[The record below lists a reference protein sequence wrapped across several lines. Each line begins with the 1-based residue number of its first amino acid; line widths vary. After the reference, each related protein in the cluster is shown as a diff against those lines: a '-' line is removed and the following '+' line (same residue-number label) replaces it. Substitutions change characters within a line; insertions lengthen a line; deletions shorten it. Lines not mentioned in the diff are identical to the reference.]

1 MRLKWSEA
9 MPRVTID
16 DRTIEVAEGTTI
28 LAAAR
33 SLGIDI
39 PTLCHMEGF
48 DPDPSCFVCV
58 VQLEGRRELSP
69 SCVTVVADGMVV
81 RTDSEDVLAARRTAL
96 ELLLSDHTGDCEAP
110 CSRACPA
117 HLDVADFIQAIKVGD
132 DGRAIEIIR
141 RTIALPASL
150 GRVCPRFCENAC
162 RRKELDEAVAIC
174 SLRRF
179 AADAD
184 LASGDPCV
192 PECADVSG
200 KRAVIVGAGPA
211 GLSAAYYLQQMGHA
225 CTLLEAREQPGG
237 MFRYGIAEGRLPDE
251 ILDAEIAVIHGL
263 GAEIRTGVRL
273 GGHVTFETL
282 RADYDAVLLAM
293 GCQVSGAVAEAFS
306 PKGHTTSGGAI
317 DTASLEQ
324 MGLEVSPRGA
334 RVDRRTQA
342 TNLPGVFAAGNVT
355 SGPNYGVHAVAA
367 GRRAAVAIDQHL
379 RGAEVVGEGH
389 HVNVLMRDLSEKEL
403 AAFHAGADPAP
414 RVVLPE
420 ESGDAA
426 PRGLTESEA
435 RNESRRCLDCDCA
448 KRRHCD
454 LRQTSEAV
462 GASVGRFRGERR
474 PFSRDATHP
483 DVVYEAGKCIQC
495 GRCVR
500 IAESARE
507 TLGLTFVGRG
517 FAVRTAT
524 PLSGSLSASL
534 QQTARQCVEA
544 CPTGALSLKRGLR
557 ETS

>member
-1 MRLKWSEA
+1 

-16 DRTIEVAEGTTI
+16 DRTIEVAEGTTV
-28 LAAAR
+28 LVAAR
-33 SLGIDI
+33 SIGIDI
-39 PTLCHMEGF
+39 PTLCHTEGV

-58 VQLEGRRELSP
+58 VQVDGRGELSP
-69 SCVTVVADGMVV
+69 SCATAVADGMVV
-81 RTDSEDVLAARRTAL
+81 RTDSEDVLTARRTAL

-110 CSRACPA
+110 CGRACPA
-117 HLDVADFIQAIKVGD
+117 HLEVADFIQAIKAGD
-132 DGRAIEIIR
+132 DRRAIEIIR

-162 RRKELDEAVAIC
+162 RRKELDEAVAI
-174 SLRRF
+174 SGLGRF

-184 LASGDPCV
+184 LASGDPRV
-192 PECADVSG
+192 PACAEASG
-200 KRAVIVGAGPA
+200 KRVAIVGAGPA
-211 GLSAAYYLQQMGHA
+211 GLSAAWYLQQMGHA
-225 CTLLEAREQPGG
+225 CTLLESRDQPGG
-237 MFRYGIAEGRLPDE
+237 MFRYGIAEGRLPNE
-251 ILDAEIAVIHGL
+251 ILDAEIAVIRGL
-263 GAEIRTGVRL
+263 GVEIRTGVRL
-273 GGHVTFETL
+273 GDDVMFETL
-282 RADYDAVLLAM
+282 RVDYDVVLLAL
-293 GCQVSGAVAEAFS
+293 GCQVSGTTAEQFS
-306 PKGHTTSGGAI
+306 PRGHAASGGAI
-317 DTASLEQ
+317 DTTAIEQ
-324 MGLEVSPRGA
+324 MGLEVGPRGA

-379 RGAEVVGEGH
+379 RGIEVVGEAR
-389 HVNVLMRDLSEKEL
+389 HVHVMMRDLGEKEL

-420 ESGDAA
+420 APEDIA

-435 RNESRRCLDCDCA
+435 RRESRRCLDCDCA
-448 KRRHCD
+448 KRRQCD
-454 LRQTSEAV
+454 LRQTSDAA
-462 GASVGRFRGERR
+462 GASVGRFRGDRR
-474 PFSRDATHP
+474 PFSRDATHS

-495 GRCVR
+495 RRCVR

-517 FAVRTAT
+517 FTVRTAA
-524 PLSGSLSASL
+524 PLSGSLSAAL